1 MVRLCL
7 IEPTNDAKLG
17 SGELQDPQPNSR
29 AAFRGTELRKTSLE
43 WGRADGRLRM
53 NPRRVASSAI
63 MNTKELSLE

>member
-1 MVRLCL
+1 M
-7 IEPTNDAKLG
+7 EPTNDANFG
-17 SGELQDPQPNSR
+17 SGELEHPQLDSR

-63 MNTKELSLE
+63 KNTKELSLE